1 MIKYGESMSAI
12 LINGREVA
20 KNWKD
25 KIAKQV
31 SELAVQPHLAVVL
44 VGDNPASQVYVHNK
58 EKACAQTGIRST
70 VIRLKEDC
78 TQVEL
83 ENVVRS
89 LNTDDSVHGIL
100 VQLPL
105 PTHINEADI
114 IALINPEKDVDGF
127 HAMNSGRLM
136 NGQKGFIPCTPLGI
150 MRLLEAY
157 KIPLEGKHAV
167 IVGRSN
173 IVGKPMAM
181 LLLAQNATV
190 TICHSKTR
198 NLAEFTRQADIL
210 VAAVG
215 KANFI
220 TPEMIKA
227 GAVVIDVGI
236 NRVNGQIVG
245 DVDTRVN
252 EIASYITPV
261 PGGVGQMTIAM
272 LLSNTVDAALNLNKN

>member
-1 MIKYGESMSAI
+1 MTAI
-12 LINGREVA
+12 TINGREVA

-25 KIAKQV
+25 EITKRV
-31 SELAVQPHLAVVL
+31 SELTVQPHLAVIL
-44 VGDNPASQVYVHNK
+44 VDDNPASQVYVRNK

-105 PTHINEADI
+105 PTHISEVDI
-114 IALINPEKDVDGF
+114 LALINPEKDVDGF

-181 LLLAQNATV
+181 LLLAHNATV

-220 TPEMIKA
+220 TPEMVKA
-227 GAVVIDVGI
+227 RAVVIDVGI

-245 DVDTRVN
+245 DVDARVN

-272 LLSNTVDAALNLNKN
+272 LLSNTVDAAQNLNKN

>member
-1 MIKYGESMSAI
+1 MSAI

-20 KNWKD
+20 KNWKN

-31 SELAVQPHLAVVL
+31 SELTIQPHLAVVL
-44 VGDNPASQVYVHNK
+44 VGDNPASQVYVRNK

-114 IALINPEKDVDGF
+114 LALINPQKDVDGF

-136 NGQKGFIPCTPLGI
+136 NGQKGFVPCTPLGI
-150 MRLLEAY
+150 MKLLEAY

-173 IVGKPMAM
+173 IVGKPIAM

-190 TICHSKTR
+190 TICHSKTK

-220 TPEMIKA
+220 TPEMVKA

-245 DVDTRVN
+245 DVDARVD

-272 LLSNTVDAALNLNKN
+272 LLSNTVDAARNLNKN

>member
-1 MIKYGESMSAI
+1 MSAI

-31 SELAVQPHLAVVL
+31 SELTVQPHLAVVL

-105 PTHINEADI
+105 PIHINEADI
-114 IALINPEKDVDGF
+114 LALINPEKDVDGF

-136 NGQKGFIPCTPLGI
+136 NGQKGFVPCTPLGI
-150 MRLLEAY
+150 MKLLEAY
-157 KIPLEGKHAV
+157 EIPLEGKHAV

-173 IVGKPMAM
+173 IVGKPIAM

-220 TPEMIKA
+220 TPEMVKV
-227 GAVVIDVGI
+227 GAVVVDVGI

-245 DVDTRVN
+245 DVDARVN

-272 LLSNTVDAALNLNKN
+272 LLSNTVDAARNLNKI

>member
-1 MIKYGESMSAI
+1 MTAI
-12 LINGREVA
+12 TINGREVA

-25 KIAKQV
+25 EITKRV
-31 SELAVQPHLAVVL
+31 SELTVQPHLAVVL
-44 VGDNPASQVYVHNK
+44 VGDNLASQVYVRNK

-89 LNTDDSVHGIL
+89 LNTDDSIHGIL

-114 IALINPEKDVDGF
+114 IALINPQKDVDGF
-127 HAMNSGRLM
+127 HAINSGRLM
-136 NGQKGFIPCTPLGI
+136 NGQKGFVPCTPLGI
-150 MRLLEAY
+150 MKLLEAY
-157 KIPLEGKHAV
+157 EIPLEGKHAV

-173 IVGKPMAM
+173 IVGKPIAM

-210 VAAVG
+210 IAAVG

-220 TPEMIKA
+220 TPEMVKA
-227 GAVVIDVGI
+227 GAVVVDVGI

-245 DVDTRVN
+245 DVDARVN

-272 LLSNTVDAALNLNKN
+272 LLSNTVDAARNLCTGVH

>member
-1 MIKYGESMSAI
+1 MSAI
-12 LINGREVA
+12 TINGREVA

-31 SELAVQPHLAVVL
+31 SELTVQPHLAVVL
-44 VGDNPASQVYVHNK
+44 VGDNPASQVYVRNK

-114 IALINPEKDVDGF
+114 LALINPEKDVDGF

-150 MRLLEAY
+150 IRLLEAY
-157 KIPLEGKHAV
+157 KIQLEGKHAV

-220 TPEMIKA
+220 TPEMVKA

-245 DVDTRVN
+245 DVDARVN

-272 LLSNTVDAALNLNKN
+272 LLSNTVDAAQNLNKN

>member
-1 MIKYGESMSAI
+1 MTAI
-12 LINGREVA
+12 TINGREVA

-31 SELAVQPHLAVVL
+31 SELTVQPHLAVVL
-44 VGDNPASQVYVHNK
+44 VGDNPASQVYVRNK

-89 LNTDDSVHGIL
+89 LNTDDSIHGIL

-105 PTHINEADI
+105 PTHINETDI
-114 IALINPEKDVDGF
+114 LALINPQKDVDGF
-127 HAMNSGRLM
+127 HALNSGRLM
-136 NGQKGFIPCTPLGI
+136 NGQKGFVPCTPLGI
-150 MRLLEAY
+150 MKLLEAY
-157 KIPLEGKHAV
+157 EIPLEGKHAI

-173 IVGKPMAM
+173 IVGKPIAM

-198 NLAEFTRQADIL
+198 NLEEFTRQADVL

-220 TPEMIKA
+220 TPEMVKA
-227 GAVVIDVGI
+227 GAVVVDVGI

-245 DVDTRVN
+245 DVDARVN

-272 LLSNTVDAALNLNKN
+272 LLSNTVDAARNLNKN

>member
-1 MIKYGESMSAI
+1 MTAI
-12 LINGREVA
+12 TINGREVA

-25 KIAKQV
+25 EITKRV
-31 SELAVQPHLAVVL
+31 SELTVQPHLAVVL
-44 VGDNPASQVYVHNK
+44 VGDNPASQVYVRNK

-114 IALINPEKDVDGF
+114 LALINPKKDVDGF
-127 HAMNSGRLM
+127 HAINSGRLM
-136 NGQKGFIPCTPLGI
+136 NGQKGFVPCTPLGI
-150 MRLLEAY
+150 MKLLEAY
-157 KIPLEGKHAV
+157 EIPLEGKHAV
-167 IVGRSN
+167 IVGRSK
-173 IVGKPMAM
+173 IVGKPIAM
-181 LLLAQNATV
+181 LLLAHNATV

-198 NLAEFTRQADIL
+198 NLEEFTRQADVLI
-210 VAAVG
+210 AAVG

-220 TPEMIKA
+220 TPEMVKA
-227 GAVVIDVGI
+227 GAVVVDVGI

-272 LLSNTVDAALNLNKN
+272 LLSNTVDAARNLNKN

>member
-1 MIKYGESMSAI
+1 MNAI
-12 LINGREVA
+12 IINGREVA

-31 SELAVQPHLAVVL
+31 SELTVQPHLAVVL
-44 VGDNPASQVYVHNK
+44 VGDNPASQVYVRNK

-105 PTHINEADI
+105 PIHINEADI
-114 IALINPEKDVDGF
+114 LALINPEKDVDGF

-220 TPEMIKA
+220 TPDMVKT

-245 DVDTRVN
+245 DVDARVN

-272 LLSNTVDAALNLNKN
+272 LLSNTVDAARNLSKN

>member
-1 MIKYGESMSAI
+1 MNAI
-12 LINGREVA
+12 IINGREVA

-31 SELAVQPHLAVVL
+31 SELTVQPHLAVVL
-44 VGDNPASQVYVHNK
+44 VGDNPASQVYVRNK

-78 TQVEL
+78 TQTEL
-83 ENVVRS
+83 EDVVRS

-105 PTHINEADI
+105 STHINEADI
-114 IALINPEKDVDGF
+114 LALINPEKDVDGF

-150 MRLLEAY
+150 MKLLEAY
-157 KIPLEGKHAV
+157 EIPLEGKHAV

-173 IVGKPMAM
+173 IVGKPIAM
-181 LLLAQNATV
+181 LLLAHNATV
-190 TICHSKTR
+190 TICHSKTK

-220 TPEMIKA
+220 TPEMVKA
-227 GAVVIDVGI
+227 GAVVVDVGI

-245 DVDTRVN
+245 DVDARVN

-261 PGGVGQMTIAM
+261 PGGVGQMTIVM
-272 LLSNTVDAALNLNKN
+272 LLSNTVDAARNLCTGVH

>member
-1 MIKYGESMSAI
+1 MTAI
-12 LINGREVA
+12 TINGREVA

-31 SELAVQPHLAVVL
+31 SELTVQPHLAVVL
-44 VGDNPASQVYVHNK
+44 VGDNPASQVYVRNK

-89 LNTDDSVHGIL
+89 LNTDDSIHGIL

-105 PTHINEADI
+105 PTHINETDI
-114 IALINPEKDVDGF
+114 LALINPQKDVDGF

-136 NGQKGFIPCTPLGI
+136 NGQKGFVPCTPLGI
-150 MRLLEAY
+150 MKLLEAY
-157 KIPLEGKHAV
+157 EIPLEGKHAI

-173 IVGKPMAM
+173 IVGKPIAM

-198 NLAEFTRQADIL
+198 NLEEFTRQADVL

-220 TPEMIKA
+220 TPEMVKA
-227 GAVVIDVGI
+227 GAVVVDVGI

-245 DVDTRVN
+245 DVDARVN

-272 LLSNTVDAALNLNKN
+272 LLSNTVDAARNLNKN

>member
-1 MIKYGESMSAI
+1 M
-12 LINGREVA
+12 
-20 KNWKD
+20 
-25 KIAKQV
+25 
-31 SELAVQPHLAVVL
+31 
-44 VGDNPASQVYVHNK
+44 
-58 EKACAQTGIRST
+58 
-70 VIRLKEDC
+70 IRLKEDC

-89 LNTDDSVHGIL
+89 LNTDDSIHGIL

-105 PTHINEADI
+105 PTHISEVDI
-114 IALINPEKDVDGF
+114 LALINPEKDVDGF

-181 LLLAQNATV
+181 LLLAHNATV

-220 TPEMIKA
+220 TPEMVKA
-227 GAVVIDVGI
+227 RAVVIDVGI

-245 DVDTRVN
+245 DVDARVN

-272 LLSNTVDAALNLNKN
+272 LLSNTVDAAQNLNKN

>member
-1 MIKYGESMSAI
+1 MSAI

-31 SELAVQPHLAVVL
+31 SELTIQPHLAVVL
-44 VGDNPASQVYVHNK
+44 VGNNPASQVYVRNK

-114 IALINPEKDVDGF
+114 LALINPEKDVDGF

-181 LLLAQNATV
+181 LLLTQNATV

-220 TPEMIKA
+220 TPEMVKA

-245 DVDTRVN
+245 DVDARVN

-272 LLSNTVDAALNLNKN
+272 LLSNTVDAARNLNGN

>member
-1 MIKYGESMSAI
+1 M
-12 LINGREVA
+12 
-20 KNWKD
+20 
-25 KIAKQV
+25 
-31 SELAVQPHLAVVL
+31 
-44 VGDNPASQVYVHNK
+44 
-58 EKACAQTGIRST
+58 
-70 VIRLKEDC
+70 
-78 TQVEL
+78 
-83 ENVVRS
+83 
-89 LNTDDSVHGIL
+89 

-114 IALINPEKDVDGF
+114 LALINPEKDVDGF

-198 NLAEFTRQADIL
+198 NLEEFTRQADIL

-220 TPEMIKA
+220 TPEMVKA

-245 DVDTRVN
+245 DVDARVN

-272 LLSNTVDAALNLNKN
+272 LLSNTVDAARNLNKN

>member
-1 MIKYGESMSAI
+1 MTAI
-12 LINGREVA
+12 TINGREVA

-25 KIAKQV
+25 EITKQV
-31 SELAVQPHLAVVL
+31 SELTVQPHLAVVL
-44 VGDNPASQVYVHNK
+44 VGDNPASQVYVRNK
-58 EKACAQTGIRST
+58 EKACAQTGIRFT

-78 TQVEL
+78 AQVEL

-114 IALINPEKDVDGF
+114 LALINPEKDVDGF

-136 NGQKGFIPCTPLGI
+136 NGQKGFVPCTPLGI
-150 MRLLEAY
+150 MKLLEAY
-157 KIPLEGKHAV
+157 EIPLEGKHV
-167 IVGRSN
+167 VVVGRSN

-181 LLLAQNATV
+181 LLLARNATV
-190 TICHSKTR
+190 TICHSKTK

-220 TPEMIKA
+220 TPDMVKT
-227 GAVVIDVGI
+227 GAVVVDVGI
-236 NRVNGQIVG
+236 NRVDGQIIG
-245 DVDTRVN
+245 DVDALVSD
-252 EIASYITPV
+252 IASYMTPV

-272 LLSNTVDAALNLNKN
+272 LLSNTVDAARNLSKN

>member
-1 MIKYGESMSAI
+1 MSAI

-25 KIAKQV
+25 EIAKQV
-31 SELAVQPHLAVVL
+31 SELTVQPHLAVVL

-58 EKACAQTGIRST
+58 EKACAQIGIRST

-114 IALINPEKDVDGF
+114 LALINPKKDVDGF

-220 TPEMIKA
+220 TPDMVKT

-245 DVDTRVN
+245 DVDARVN

-272 LLSNTVDAALNLNKN
+272 LLSNTVDAARNLNKN

>member
-1 MIKYGESMSAI
+1 MTAI
-12 LINGREVA
+12 TINGREVA

-25 KIAKQV
+25 EITKRV
-31 SELAVQPHLAVVL
+31 SELTVQPHLAVIL
-44 VGDNPASQVYVHNK
+44 VGDNPASQVYVRNK

-105 PTHINEADI
+105 PTHISEVDI
-114 IALINPEKDVDGF
+114 LALINPEKDVDGF

-181 LLLAQNATV
+181 LLLAHNATV

-220 TPEMIKA
+220 TPEMVKA

-272 LLSNTVDAALNLNKN
+272 LLSNTVDAAQNLNKN

>member
-1 MIKYGESMSAI
+1 MSAI

-25 KIAKQV
+25 EIAKQV
-31 SELAVQPHLAVVL
+31 SELTVQPHLAVVL

-58 EKACAQTGIRST
+58 EKACAQIGIRST

-114 IALINPEKDVDGF
+114 LALINPKKDVDGF

-220 TPEMIKA
+220 TPDMVKT

-245 DVDTRVN
+245 DVDARVN

>member
-1 MIKYGESMSAI
+1 MTAI
-12 LINGREVA
+12 TINGREVA

-25 KIAKQV
+25 EITKRV
-31 SELAVQPHLAVVL
+31 SELTVQPHLAVVL
-44 VGDNPASQVYVHNK
+44 VGDNPASQVYVRNK

-89 LNTDDSVHGIL
+89 LNADDSVHGIL

-114 IALINPEKDVDGF
+114 LALINPEKDVDGF

-181 LLLAQNATV
+181 LLLEQNVTV
-190 TICHSKTR
+190 TVCHSKTR

-210 VAAVG
+210 IAAVG

-220 TPEMIKA
+220 TPDMVKA

-245 DVDTRVN
+245 DVDARVN
-252 EIASYITPV
+252 EIASYVTPV

-272 LLSNTVDAALNLNKN
+272 LLSNTVDAARSLNKTDFRR

>member
-1 MIKYGESMSAI
+1 MTAI
-12 LINGREVA
+12 TINGREVA

-25 KIAKQV
+25 EITKRV
-31 SELAVQPHLAVVL
+31 SELTVQPHLAVVL
-44 VGDNPASQVYVHNK
+44 VGDNPASQVYVRNK

-105 PTHINEADI
+105 PTHISEVDVL
-114 IALINPEKDVDGF
+114 ALINPEKDVDGF

-150 MRLLEAY
+150 MKLLEAY
-157 KIPLEGKHAV
+157 EIPLEGKHAV
-167 IVGRSN
+167 VVGRSN

-210 VAAVG
+210 IAAVG

-272 LLSNTVDAALNLNKN
+272 LLSNTVDAARNLNEN

>member
-1 MIKYGESMSAI
+1 MTAI
-12 LINGREVA
+12 TINGREVA

-25 KIAKQV
+25 EITKRV
-31 SELAVQPHLAVVL
+31 SELTVQPHLAVVL
-44 VGDNPASQVYVHNK
+44 VGDNPASQVYVRNK

-89 LNTDDSVHGIL
+89 LNTDDSIHGIL

-114 IALINPEKDVDGF
+114 LALINPKKDVDGF

-173 IVGKPMAM
+173 IVGKPMSM

-220 TPEMIKA
+220 TPEMVKA

-245 DVDTRVN
+245 DVDARVN

-272 LLSNTVDAALNLNKN
+272 LLSNTVDAAQNLNKN

>member
-1 MIKYGESMSAI
+1 MTAI
-12 LINGREVA
+12 TINGREVA
-20 KNWKD
+20 KNWKN

-31 SELAVQPHLAVVL
+31 SELTIQPHLAVVL
-44 VGDNPASQVYVHNK
+44 VDNNPASQVYVRNK

-114 IALINPEKDVDGF
+114 LTLINPQKDVDGF
-127 HAMNSGRLM
+127 HAINSGRLM
-136 NGQKGFIPCTPLGI
+136 NGQKGFVPCTPLGI
-150 MRLLEAY
+150 MKLLEAY
-157 KIPLEGKHAV
+157 EIPLEGKHAV

-173 IVGKPMAM
+173 IVGKPIAM

-190 TICHSKTR
+190 TICHSKTK

-220 TPEMIKA
+220 TPEMVKV
-227 GAVVIDVGI
+227 GAVVVDVGI

-245 DVDTRVN
+245 DVDARVN

-272 LLSNTVDAALNLNKN
+272 LLSNTVDAACNLNKI

>member
-1 MIKYGESMSAI
+1 MTAI
-12 LINGREVA
+12 TINGREVA

-25 KIAKQV
+25 KIAEQV
-31 SELAVQPHLAVVL
+31 SELAIQPHLAVVL
-44 VGDNPASQVYVHNK
+44 VGDNPASQVYVRNK

-78 TQVEL
+78 TQTEL
-83 ENVVRS
+83 EDVVRS

-114 IALINPEKDVDGF
+114 LALISPQKDVDGF
-127 HAMNSGRLM
+127 HAINSGRLM
-136 NGQKGFIPCTPLGI
+136 NGQKGFVPCTPLGI
-150 MRLLEAY
+150 MKLLEAY

-173 IVGKPMAM
+173 IVGKPIAM

-190 TICHSKTR
+190 TICHSKTK

-220 TPEMIKA
+220 TPEMVKV
-227 GAVVIDVGI
+227 GAVVVDVGI
-236 NRVNGQIVG
+236 NRVNGQIIG
-245 DVDTRVN
+245 DVDARVN

-272 LLSNTVDAALNLNKN
+272 LLSNTVDAVRNLNKN

>member
-1 MIKYGESMSAI
+1 MTAI
-12 LINGREVA
+12 TINGREVA

-25 KIAKQV
+25 EITKRV
-31 SELAVQPHLAVVL
+31 SELTVQPHLAVVL
-44 VGDNPASQVYVHNK
+44 VGDNPASQVYVRNK

-114 IALINPEKDVDGF
+114 LALINPKKDVDGF
-127 HAMNSGRLM
+127 HAINSGRLM
-136 NGQKGFIPCTPLGI
+136 NGQKGFVPCTPLGI

-157 KIPLEGKHAV
+157 EIPLEGKHAV

-173 IVGKPMAM
+173 IVGKPIAM

-198 NLAEFTRQADIL
+198 DLAEFTRQADIL

-220 TPEMIKA
+220 TPEMVKA
-227 GAVVIDVGI
+227 GAVVVDVGI

-272 LLSNTVDAALNLNKN
+272 LLSNTVDAARNLNKN

>member
-1 MIKYGESMSAI
+1 MNAI
-12 LINGREVA
+12 IINGREVA

-31 SELAVQPHLAVVL
+31 SELTVQPHLAVVL
-44 VGDNPASQVYVHNK
+44 VGDNPASQVYVRNK

-78 TQVEL
+78 TQTEL
-83 ENVVRS
+83 EDVVRS

-114 IALINPEKDVDGF
+114 LALINPKKDVDGF
-127 HAMNSGRLM
+127 HAINSGRLM
-136 NGQKGFIPCTPLGI
+136 NGQKGFVPCTPLGI
-150 MRLLEAY
+150 MKLLEAY
-157 KIPLEGKHAV
+157 EISLEGKHAV
-167 IVGRSN
+167 IIGRSN

-198 NLAEFTRQADIL
+198 NLAEFTRKADIL

-215 KANFI
+215 KASFI
-220 TPEMIKA
+220 THDMVKT
-227 GAVVIDVGI
+227 GAVVVDVGI
-236 NRVNGQIVG
+236 NRVDGQIIG
-245 DVDTRVN
+245 DVDARVN

-272 LLSNTVDAALNLNKN
+272 LLSNTVDAARNLCTGVH

>member
-1 MIKYGESMSAI
+1 MTAI
-12 LINGREVA
+12 TINGREVA

-25 KIAKQV
+25 EITKRV
-31 SELAVQPHLAVVL
+31 SELTVQPHLAVVL

-58 EKACAQTGIRST
+58 EKACAQTGISST

-78 TQVEL
+78 AQVEL

-105 PTHINEADI
+105 PTHISEADVL
-114 IALINPEKDVDGF
+114 ALINPQKDVDGF

-210 VAAVG
+210 IAAVG

-220 TPEMIKA
+220 TPEMVKA
-227 GAVVIDVGI
+227 GAVVVDVGI

-245 DVDTRVN
+245 DVDARVN

-272 LLSNTVDAALNLNKN
+272 LLSNTVDAARNLNKN

>member
-1 MIKYGESMSAI
+1 MTAI
-12 LINGREVA
+12 TINGREVA

-31 SELAVQPHLAVVL
+31 SELTVQPHLAVVL
-44 VGDNPASQVYVHNK
+44 VGDNPASQVYVRNK

-89 LNTDDSVHGIL
+89 LNTDGSVHGIL

-114 IALINPEKDVDGF
+114 LALINPQKDVDGF

-150 MRLLEAY
+150 MKLLEAY
-157 KIPLEGKHAV
+157 EIPLEGKHAV

-190 TICHSKTR
+190 TICHSKTK
-198 NLAEFTRQADIL
+198 NLIEFTRQADIL
-210 VAAVG
+210 IAAVG

-220 TPEMIKA
+220 TPDMVKA

-272 LLSNTVDAALNLNKN
+272 LLSNTVDAARNLSKN

>member
-1 MIKYGESMSAI
+1 MNAI
-12 LINGREVA
+12 IINGREVA

-31 SELAVQPHLAVVL
+31 SELTVQPHLAVVL
-44 VGDNPASQVYVHNK
+44 VGDNPASQVYVRNK

-89 LNTDDSVHGIL
+89 LNTDDSIHGIL

-105 PTHINEADI
+105 PTHINETDI
-114 IALINPEKDVDGF
+114 LALINPQKDVDGF
-127 HAMNSGRLM
+127 HAINSGRLM
-136 NGQKGFIPCTPLGI
+136 NGQKGFVPCTPLGI
-150 MRLLEAY
+150 IRLLEAY
-157 KIPLEGKHAV
+157 DIPLEGKHAV
-167 IVGRSN
+167 VVGRSN

-181 LLLAQNATV
+181 LLLARNATV
-190 TICHSKTR
+190 TICHSKTKK
-198 NLAEFTRQADIL
+198 LAEFTRQADIL

-220 TPEMIKA
+220 TPDMVKT
-227 GAVVIDVGI
+227 GAVVVDVGI
-236 NRVNGQIVG
+236 NRVEGQIIG
-245 DVDTRVN
+245 DVDARVN
-252 EIASYITPV
+252 EVASYITPV

-272 LLSNTVDAALNLNKN
+272 LLSNTVDAARNLCTGVH

>member
-1 MIKYGESMSAI
+1 MTAI
-12 LINGREVA
+12 TINGREVA

-25 KIAKQV
+25 EITKRV
-31 SELAVQPHLAVVL
+31 SELTVQPHLAVVL
-44 VGDNPASQVYVHNK
+44 VGDNPASQVYVRNK

-114 IALINPEKDVDGF
+114 LALINPEKDVDGF

-220 TPEMIKA
+220 TPEMVKA
-227 GAVVIDVGI
+227 RAVVIDVGI
-236 NRVNGQIVG
+236 NRVNGQIIG
-245 DVDTRVN
+245 DVDARVN

-272 LLSNTVDAALNLNKN
+272 LLSNTVDAAQNLNKN

>member
-1 MIKYGESMSAI
+1 MNAI
-12 LINGREVA
+12 IINGREVA

-31 SELAVQPHLAVVL
+31 SELTVQPHLAVVL
-44 VGDNPASQVYVHNK
+44 VGDNPASQVYIRNK

-114 IALINPEKDVDGF
+114 LALINPKKDVDGF
-127 HAMNSGRLM
+127 HAINSGRLM
-136 NGQKGFIPCTPLGI
+136 NGQKGFVPCTPLGI
-150 MRLLEAY
+150 MKLLEAY
-157 KIPLEGKHAV
+157 EIPLEGKHAV

-173 IVGKPMAM
+173 IVGKPIAM

-198 NLAEFTRQADIL
+198 NLEEFTRQADIL

-220 TPEMIKA
+220 TPDMVKT
-227 GAVVIDVGI
+227 GAIVVDVGI

-245 DVDTRVN
+245 DVDARVN

-272 LLSNTVDAALNLNKN
+272 LLSNTVDAARNLNKN

>member
-1 MIKYGESMSAI
+1 MTAI
-12 LINGREVA
+12 TINGREVA

-31 SELAVQPHLAVVL
+31 SELTVQPHLAVVL
-44 VGDNPASQVYVHNK
+44 VGDNPASQVYVRNK

-78 TQVEL
+78 AQAEL

-114 IALINPEKDVDGF
+114 LALINPKKDVDGF
-127 HAMNSGRLM
+127 HAINSGRLM
-136 NGQKGFIPCTPLGI
+136 NGQKGFVPCTPLGI
-150 MRLLEAY
+150 MKLLEAY
-157 KIPLEGKHAV
+157 EIPLEGKHAV

-173 IVGKPMAM
+173 IVGKPIAM

-210 VAAVG
+210 VSAVG

-220 TPEMIKA
+220 TPAMVKA

-245 DVDTRVN
+245 DVDARVN
-252 EIASYITPV
+252 EIAS
-261 PGGVGQMTIAM
+261 
-272 LLSNTVDAALNLNKN
+272 

>member
-1 MIKYGESMSAI
+1 MTAI
-12 LINGREVA
+12 TINGREVA

-25 KIAKQV
+25 EIMKRV
-31 SELAVQPHLAVVL
+31 SELTVQPHLAVVL
-44 VGDNPASQVYVHNK
+44 VGDNPASQVYVRNK

-105 PTHINEADI
+105 PTHISEADI
-114 IALINPEKDVDGF
+114 LALINPQKDVDGF
-127 HAMNSGRLM
+127 HAINSGRLM
-136 NGQKGFIPCTPLGI
+136 NGQKGFVPCTPLGI
-150 MRLLEAY
+150 MKLLEAY

-173 IVGKPMAM
+173 IVGKPIAM

-220 TPEMIKA
+220 TPEMVEA
-227 GAVVIDVGI
+227 GAVVVDVGI

-245 DVDTRVN
+245 DVDARVN

-272 LLSNTVDAALNLNKN
+272 LLSNTVDAARNLNKI

>member
-1 MIKYGESMSAI
+1 MTAI
-12 LINGREVA
+12 TINGREVA

-25 KIAKQV
+25 KIAKRV
-31 SELAVQPHLAVVL
+31 SELTVQPHLAVVL
-44 VGDNPASQVYVHNK
+44 VGDNPASQVYVRNK

-78 TQVEL
+78 AQVEL

-89 LNTDDSVHGIL
+89 LNTDNSVHGIL

-105 PTHINEADI
+105 PIHINEADI
-114 IALINPEKDVDGF
+114 LALINPQKDVDGF

-136 NGQKGFIPCTPLGI
+136 NGQKGFVPCTPLGI
-150 MRLLEAY
+150 MKLLEAY
-157 KIPLEGKHAV
+157 EIPLEGKHAV

-173 IVGKPMAM
+173 IVGKPIAM

-198 NLAEFTRQADIL
+198 NLEEFTRQADIL

-220 TPEMIKA
+220 TPEMVKA

-245 DVDTRVN
+245 DVDARVN

-272 LLSNTVDAALNLNKN
+272 LLSNTVDAARNLNKN

>member
-1 MIKYGESMSAI
+1 MSAI

-20 KNWKD
+20 KNWKN

-31 SELAVQPHLAVVL
+31 SELTIQPHLAVVL
-44 VGDNPASQVYVHNK
+44 VGDNPASQVYVRNK

-105 PTHINEADI
+105 PTHISEADI
-114 IALINPEKDVDGF
+114 LALINPEKDVDGF

-173 IVGKPMAM
+173 IVGKPIAM

-245 DVDTRVN
+245 DVDARVN

>member
-1 MIKYGESMSAI
+1 MTAI
-12 LINGREVA
+12 TINGREVA

-31 SELAVQPHLAVVL
+31 SELTVQPHLAVVL

-114 IALINPEKDVDGF
+114 LALINPQKDVDGF

-136 NGQKGFIPCTPLGI
+136 NGQKGFVPCTPLGI
-150 MRLLEAY
+150 MKLLEAY
-157 KIPLEGKHAV
+157 EIPLEGKHAV

-173 IVGKPMAM
+173 IVGKPIAM

-220 TPEMIKA
+220 TPEMVKV
-227 GAVVIDVGI
+227 GAVVVDVGI

-245 DVDTRVN
+245 DVDARVN

-272 LLSNTVDAALNLNKN
+272 LLSNTVDAARNLNKN